1 MCSEMEPDSLAD
13 LPERV
18 KNATSRSQF
27 VTQMRPFLW
36 VKYPSATSAEIN
48 SMINAK
54 WNMLREVRKEAE
66 GNVKRNYEVKS
77 LGGPVGDD
85 PEDEVE
91 SGRRSTRRRAAKN
104 LARNVYT
111 LDIADEIEYT
121 DSPASSTNSKET
133 TGSGSGKRQRQTTG
147 SGGGSGR
154 GRKRGRRGI
163 KRTDKKTPRVPPMKI
178 KVIGRSG
185 ESDSPIFFAESVES
199 WDEGSD
205 SEHGGMTRRKNKR
218 VKELQGLDSETSSL
232 VFGDRD
238 DESTQVSI
246 FVQCT
251 CTCTYHERFVH
262 ELFVA
267 GEKKRRKKKQ
277 LFFRMF
283 RSVGLHQL

>member
-1 MCSEMEPDSLAD
+1 MCSEMEPDSLTD

-246 FVQCT
+246 FV
-251 CTCTYHERFVH
+251 HVH
-262 ELFVA
+262 VLIMNDLFMS
-267 GEKKRRKKKQ
+267 
-277 LFFRMF
+277 F
-283 RSVGLHQL
+283 S

>member
-1 MCSEMEPDSLAD
+1 MYSEMEPDSLAD

-18 KNATSRSQF
+18 KNASSRSDF

-54 WNMLREVRKEAE
+54 WNMLREAKRE
-66 GNVKRNYEVKS
+66 GNTKRNYELKS
-77 LGGPVGDD
+77 LGGPVMDEQE
-85 PEDEVE
+85 EDGEGE
-91 SGRRSTRRRAAKN
+91 TGGRRSTRRRAAKN

-111 LDIADEIEYT
+111 LDLADELEYA

-133 TGSGSGKRQRQTTG
+133 TGSGSGKKHKQQHG
-147 SGGGSGR
+147 QASGGGGSGR

-163 KRTDKKTPRVPPMKI
+163 KRTDKTGPRVPPMKI
-178 KVIGRSG
+178 KMIGRSR

-199 WDEGSD
+199 WDEASD
-205 SEHGGMTRRKNKR
+205 SEQGGLVRPKSAR

-238 DESTQVSI
+238 EDSIQVSGGP
-246 FVQCT
+246 QNKN
-251 CTCTYHERFVH
+251 
-262 ELFVA
+262 VA
-267 GEKKRRKKKQ
+267 SDM
-277 LFFRMF
+277 LIT
-283 RSVGLHQL
+283 

>member
-1 MCSEMEPDSLAD
+1 MYSEMEPDSLAD

-18 KNATSRSQF
+18 KNASSRSDF

-54 WNMLREVRKEAE
+54 WNMLREAKRE
-66 GNVKRNYEVKS
+66 GNTKRNYELKS
-77 LGGPVGDD
+77 LGGPVVDEQEEEGDG
-85 PEDEVE
+85 EAG
-91 SGRRSTRRRAAKN
+91 GRRSSRRRAAKN

-111 LDIADEIEYT
+111 LDLTEEIDYA

-133 TGSGSGKRQRQTTG
+133 AGSGGGKKHHRQQYSGQASG
-147 SGGGSGR
+147 GGGSGR

-163 KRTDKKTPRVPPMKI
+163 KRTDKTGPRVPPMKI
-178 KVIGRSG
+178 KMIGRSR

-199 WDEGSD
+199 WDEASD
-205 SEHGGMTRRKNKR
+205 SEQGGLIRPKSTR

-238 DESTQVSI
+238 EDSTQVSKKLRRI
-246 FVQCT
+246 FVAVVDT
-251 CTCTYHERFVH
+251 CSRFKIVTFMFIVGTYVSCVLMTISF
-262 ELFVA
+262 
-267 GEKKRRKKKQ
+267 
-277 LFFRMF
+277 
-283 RSVGLHQL
+283 

>member
-1 MCSEMEPDSLAD
+1 MCSEMEPDSLTD

-54 WNMLREVRKEAE
+54 WNMLREVRKD
-66 GNVKRNYEVKS
+66 GSTKRNYEVKS
-77 LGGPVGDD
+77 LGGAVGDEQ
-85 PEDEVE
+85 EDEADT
-91 SGRRSTRRRAAKN
+91 GRRSSRRRAAKN

-111 LDIADEIEYT
+111 LDIGDEIEYT

-133 TGSGSGKRQRQTTG
+133 TGSGNGKKQKQT
-147 SGGGSGR
+147 SSGSGR

-163 KRTDKKTPRVPPMKI
+163 KRTEKSGGPRVPPMKI
-178 KVIGRSG
+178 KMIGRSG

-205 SEHGGMTRRKNKR
+205 SEVGGVVRSKNKR

-238 DESTQVSI
+238 DESTQVR
-246 FVQCT
+246 QC
-251 CTCTYHERFVH
+251 CNNC
-262 ELFVA
+262 
-267 GEKKRRKKKQ
+267 
-277 LFFRMF
+277 
-283 RSVGLHQL
+283 

>member
-1 MCSEMEPDSLAD
+1 MVSEMEPDSLAD

-18 KNATSRSQF
+18 KNAASRSQF

-54 WNMLREVRKEAE
+54 WNMLRELRKEE
-66 GNVKRNYEVKS
+66 NVKRNYEIKS
-77 LGGPVGDD
+77 LGGPVTDEQDDD
-85 PEDEVE
+85 PET
-91 SGRRSTRRRAAKN
+91 GRRSSRRRAAKN

-111 LDIADEIEYT
+111 MDLADEIEYT
-121 DSPASSTNSKET
+121 DSPASSTNSREAVHVV
-133 TGSGSGKRQRQTTG
+133 SGNGKKQKQTTG
-147 SGGGSGR
+147 SSGR

-163 KRTDKKTPRVPPMKI
+163 KRTEKTGPRVPPMKI

-199 WDEGSD
+199 WDEM
-205 SEHGGMTRRKNKR
+205 SESEQAVISRSKKRR

-238 DESTQVSI
+238 DDSTQVRLMHFNDI
-246 FVQCT
+246 CI
-251 CTCTYHERFVH
+251 YIY
-262 ELFVA
+262 
-267 GEKKRRKKKQ
+267 
-277 LFFRMF
+277 FFLLIRTKAQKLD
-283 RSVGLHQL
+283 GICI